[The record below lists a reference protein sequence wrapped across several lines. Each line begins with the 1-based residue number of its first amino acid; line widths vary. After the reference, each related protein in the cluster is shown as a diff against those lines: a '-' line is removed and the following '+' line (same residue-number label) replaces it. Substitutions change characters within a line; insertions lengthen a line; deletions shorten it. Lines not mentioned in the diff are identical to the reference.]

1 MSFRF
6 NMSAGELFELVRPAT
21 LLISALVSTWVLA
34 SARKRF
40 PLYQSFLW
48 AIGTLSLT
56 LIVFPL
62 YLTAIIFRRR
72 RYLSL
77 KSRFVI
83 PCLYATVVLSSIGI
97 YEYRSNRSVDAYL
110 ARATQAKVS
119 NQRAIAIK
127 EYKQALEIED
137 DPHTHKLLA
146 IELADSGYLTDAIS
160 EFRLAQRGGEPDD
173 SLHFWLGLLLERIN
187 HNGEARLE
195 FQEFLLTSQ
204 CLRSDYRCDLARQR
218 VEAGK

>member
-1 MSFRF
+1 
-6 NMSAGELFELVRPAT
+6 MSAGELFELIRPAA

-40 PLYQSFLW
+40 PLYQSFFW

-72 RYLSL
+72 RYFSL

-83 PCLYATVVLSSIGI
+83 PLLYATVVLSSIGV
-97 YEYRSNRSVDAYL
+97 YEYRSNRSVDAFL
-110 ARATQAKVS
+110 ARASLAKVS
-119 NQRAIAIK
+119 NQRGIAIK

-160 EFRLAQRGGEPDD
+160 EFRLPQQGGEPDD
-173 SLHFWLGLLLERIN
+173 SIHFCLGLLWERLN
-187 HNGEARLE
+187 HNGEARLA
-195 FQEFLLTSQ
+195 FQEFLLTPL
-204 CLRSDYRCDLARQR
+204 CLRTYYRCEVARQK
-218 VEAGK
+218 VEAGNN

>member
-1 MSFRF
+1 
-6 NMSAGELFELVRPAT
+6 MSAGELFELVRPAA
-21 LLISALVSTWVLA
+21 LLISALISTWVLA

-56 LIVFPL
+56 LIVLPL
-62 YLTAIIFRRR
+62 YLSAIVFRRR

-77 KSRFVI
+77 TSRFVI
-83 PCLYATVVLSSIGI
+83 PLLYSTVVLSSIGI

-127 EYKQALEIED
+127 EYKRALELED
-137 DPHTHKLLA
+137 DPHIHKLLA
-146 IELADSGYLTDAIS
+146 IELADSGYSTDAIS
-160 EFRLAQRGGEPDD
+160 EFRLAQQGGEPDD
-173 SLHFWLGLLLERIN
+173 SIHFWLALLLERIN

-195 FQEFLLTSQ
+195 FQEFLLSSQ
-204 CLRSDYRCDLARQR
+204 CMRSDYRCDLARQR
-218 VEAGK
+218 VEAGTR

>member
-1 MSFRF
+1 
-6 NMSAGELFELVRPAT
+6 MSAGELFELVRPAA

-62 YLTAIIFRRR
+62 YLTAIIFRGR

-83 PCLYATVVLSSIGI
+83 PLLYATVVLSSIGI
-97 YEYRSNRSVDAYL
+97 YEYRSNRSAYL
-110 ARATQAKVS
+110 ARASQAKVS

-127 EYKQALEIED
+127 EYKQALELED

-146 IELADSGYLTDAIS
+146 IELAESGYLTDAIS

>member
-1 MSFRF
+1 
-6 NMSAGELFELVRPAT
+6 MSAGELFELVRPAA

-62 YLTAIIFRRR
+62 YLTAIIFRGR

-83 PCLYATVVLSSIGI
+83 PLLYATVVLSSIGI

-110 ARATQAKVS
+110 ARASQAKVS

-127 EYKQALEIED
+127 EYKQALELED

-146 IELADSGYLTDAIS
+146 IELAESGYLTDAIS